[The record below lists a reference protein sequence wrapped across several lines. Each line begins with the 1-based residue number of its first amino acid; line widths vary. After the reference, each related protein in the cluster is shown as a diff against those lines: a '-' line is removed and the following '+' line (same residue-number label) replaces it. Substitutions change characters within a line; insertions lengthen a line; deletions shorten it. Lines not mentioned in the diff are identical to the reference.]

1 MVILNLS
8 TVHPRTPVSTLFI
21 PPPARSLSARVSAP
35 RGTNPSSSSTST
47 TRRRRAPRSDDARAR
62 PGDFFLSF
70 ALRARAVGFR
80 KRVSRRRARARAFGR
95 DTLGSRYESTRDDAR
110 GRRRWFEGRGRPSS
124 SGSRARWK
132 RTVGRR
138 RRAGARTRARAVT
151 GTGGARSRA
160 RIITVLSRAGV
171 GAVDAVV
178 VGRRGCF
185 VTIVWG

>member
-1 MVILNLS
+1 M
-8 TVHPRTPVSTLFI
+8 STLFI

-62 PGDFFLSF
+62 PGDFFSLSF

-80 KRVSRRRARARAFGR
+80 KRVSRRRARGGRAFGR
-95 DTLGSRYESTRDDAR
+95 DTLGPRYESTRDDAR

-138 RRAGARTRARAVT
+138 RRAGARTRARAAT

-160 RIITVLSRAGV
+160 RINITVISRAVV